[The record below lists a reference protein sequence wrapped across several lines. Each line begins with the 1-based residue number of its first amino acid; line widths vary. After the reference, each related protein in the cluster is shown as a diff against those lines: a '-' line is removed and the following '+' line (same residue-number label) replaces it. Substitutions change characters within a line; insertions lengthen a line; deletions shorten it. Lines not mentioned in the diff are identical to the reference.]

1 MKNRLL
7 IFAILLGTTHAWSQ
21 DGNIKPL
28 STGKHQPF
36 IVNNGKDTILLEPI
50 YKSDLTIGSYL
61 HVSTVINSSQ
71 NDLELTDEVMKSER
85 MEYTL
90 SIIKDEAKV
99 IHEIDLNKDGTKEL
113 VIYREL
119 QCVVTP
125 PNPGPYGV
133 GIEQHLY
140 TQYEVWDIHA
150 KRRIFEVQNTREFRV
165 AVSTNVMH
173 SEHFSFDVE
182 IGKNGTLTFSSIAGI
197 GGNYEMGK
205 YVYDTSTGEYKK
217 E

>member
-21 DGNIKPL
+21 DGNIQPI
-28 STGKHQPF
+28 STAKYQSF
-36 IVNNGKDTILLEPI
+36 IVHQGKDTILLESI

-61 HVSTVINSSQ
+61 HASTVINSSQ
-71 NDLELTDEVMKSER
+71 NDLELTDDVMKSER
-85 MEYTL
+85 MKYTV

-99 IHEIDLNKDGTKEL
+99 IHEIDLNKDGYKEL

-133 GIEQHLY
+133 GVEEHLY
-140 TQYEVWDIHA
+140 TQYEVWDINA
-150 KRRIFEVQNTREFRV
+150 KRRIIEVQNRREFRV
-165 AVSTNVMH
+165 AISTNVMH
-173 SEHFSFDVE
+173 SEHFSFEVE
-182 IGKNGTLTFSSIAGI
+182 IGKNGTLTFSNIAGI

-205 YVYDTSTGEYKK
+205 YVYDINIGEYKK